1 MINRLIELK
10 DIKFNCIN
18 FDIDLYESILKRGIL
33 IPIRVRL
40 KDDVYECIDGHKRLS
55 VLKKLSKTDEKFNK
69 VMVMIVNDFS
79 KAGSGYWGN
88 TRNKH

>member
-40 KDDVYECIDGHKRLS
+40 KDDVYECIDGRKRLS
-55 VLKKLSKTDEKFNK
+55 VLKELSKTDEKFNK

>member
-55 VLKKLSKTDEKFNK
+55 VLKELSKTDEKFNK